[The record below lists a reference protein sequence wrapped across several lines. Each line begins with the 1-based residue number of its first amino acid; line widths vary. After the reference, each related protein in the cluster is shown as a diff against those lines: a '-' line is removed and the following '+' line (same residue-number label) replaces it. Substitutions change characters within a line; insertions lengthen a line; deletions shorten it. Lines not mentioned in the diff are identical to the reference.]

1 VEAKCKKRRKKM
13 ATSKQ
18 GTIDWLMLGN
28 RISDMRRSRNMTQLE
43 LAERLG
49 TSDVYIGYLEQGK
62 RHGTLETF
70 INIVNI
76 LGYSMDDL
84 LEMYLVRSAPDAF
97 DTKLLVENC
106 TQEERDL
113 IFHMIHE
120 VLLFTR
126 SRQ

>member
-1 VEAKCKKRRKKM
+1 M

-126 SRQ
+126 SRPPRPTYLFMK

>member
-1 VEAKCKKRRKKM
+1 M

-62 RHGTLETF
+62 RHGTLEIF
-70 INIVNI
+70 IKIVNI

-84 LEMYLVRSAPDAF
+84 LEMYLVRSSPDAF
-97 DTKLLVENC
+97 DTKLLVEDC

>member
-1 VEAKCKKRRKKM
+1 MTGVKRM
-13 ATSKQ
+13 LAL
-18 GTIDWLMLGN
+18 LMLLVMCSSCALSETEPALTVNGN
-28 RISDMRRSRNMTQLE
+28 AVSRGE
-43 LAERLG
+43 A
-49 TSDVYIGYLEQGK
+49 DAW
-62 RHGTLETF
+62 
-70 INIVNI
+70 
-76 LGYSMDDL
+76 
-84 LEMYLVRSAPDAF
+84 MYLVRSAPDAF